1 MRLVETQDS
10 KDLRNLLSVM
20 GKEEDKVITIS
31 LSNKEITVIE
41 KTIEI
46 LEKASKLY
54 KEIHPN
60 LEAHENVFVRAEIEL
75 QEILED
81 FGGK

>member
-1 MRLVETQDS
+1 
-10 KDLRNLLSVM
+10 M

-31 LSNKEITVIE
+31 LSNKEITAIK

-46 LEKASKLY
+46 LEKASKVY
-54 KEIHPN
+54 KEIHST
-60 LEAHENVFVRAEIEL
+60 LEAHENVFFRAEVEL
-75 QEILED
+75 QEIVED